1 MQCQTQ
7 FLLCQLGSYPHL
19 LLRSPVNHMYVWVQ
33 SIKLVLFWNDEW
45 SDFYAWVQFY
55 YKDFTAFNDYLAS
68 TKCCQFCLSFC
79 IDANL
84 LFFYIFLLKLKKRII
99 NGIRIVVDFYKSF
112 VKLSFFKNKGNFLK
126 KEMQKSFQKL
136 YWYKIDHQL
145 HKKGKRGS
153 HPSHWKRVGFLLE
166 LACHVKSTWIDETLN
181 YHRKSGEKS
190 CRCHSK

>member
-1 MQCQTQ
+1 MCLKFTIRVQ
-7 FLLCQLGSYPHL
+7 FTLTFEITVHLHMYECKISSLCRFEMMIWVIFMHGFNFTTKILQLLMTTL
-19 LLRSPVNHMYVWVQ
+19 LLQMIRLPVL
-33 SIKLVLFWNDEW
+33 LVVLHRCKFIV
-45 SDFYAWVQFY
+45 FLHF
-55 YKDFTAFNDYLAS
+55 S
-68 TKCCQFCLSFC
+68 TQTW
-79 IDANL
+79 
-84 LFFYIFLLKLKKRII
+84 KKRII
-99 NGIRIVVDFYKSF
+99 NGIKIVVDFYKSF